1 MTAPMIA
8 RRLRRAL
15 ALPAIEQGLA
25 LEALIYL
32 ALCRGMLALLPFR
45 IAMQWLGL
53 RLHAGGIVSEAAP
66 GSSTGP
72 GTESGPGSAIGLAVQ
87 RASSI
92 APFKAV
98 CLQQALAA
106 ALMLRRRGHDVEVYF
121 GLAKDAE
128 GKLIAH
134 AWSKCQG
141 GLVTG
146 GQQMPHYTPISVF
159 VT

>member
-1 MTAPMIA
+1 MTARLTA
-8 RRLRRAL
+8 QRLRRAL
-15 ALPAIEQGLA
+15 ALPAAEQGLA
-25 LEALIYL
+25 LEALAYL

-53 RLHAGGIVSEAAP
+53 RLHDLRSADAVLASPPEP
-66 GSSTGP
+66 GVEP
-72 GTESGPGSAIGLAVQ
+72 GAAIGLAVQ

-92 APFKAV
+92 APFRAV

-106 ALMLRRRGHDVEVYF
+106 ALMLRRRGHAVEVYF
-121 GLAKDAE
+121 GLAKDTD

>member
-15 ALPAIEQGLA
+15 ALPGAEQSLA

-32 ALCRGMLALLPFR
+32 ALCRSMLALLPFR
-45 IAMQWLGL
+45 IAMQRLGL
-53 RLHAGGIVSEAAP
+53 RLHTDGIVSQSASGSTP
-66 GSSTGP
+66 GSGSGP
-72 GTESGPGSAIGLAVQ
+72 GTAIGLAVQ

-134 AWSKCQG
+134 AWSKCHG